1 MVPGWIRDATWGE
14 WNGGETSP
22 CCCSE
27 ANIWT
32 WIEVRRDLDGEET

>member
-1 MVPGWIRDATWGE
+1 MVPGWIRDATWGD
-14 WNGGETSP
+14 WNGGETSR
-22 CCCSE
+22 CCSE